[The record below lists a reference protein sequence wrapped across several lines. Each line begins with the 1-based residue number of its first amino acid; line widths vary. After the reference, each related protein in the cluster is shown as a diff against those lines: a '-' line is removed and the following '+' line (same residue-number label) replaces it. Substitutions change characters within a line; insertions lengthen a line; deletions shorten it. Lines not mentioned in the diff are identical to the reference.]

1 VNHEFWYLSRAA
13 GFTAYVLL
21 FVSVALGI
29 ATGTR
34 FTERFFKRNSVF
46 DMHRFTALLAAAF
59 TLFHVY
65 ILLGDGYFNFN
76 VWQLSV
82 PFLSPYRG
90 WQTAVGV
97 FSLYVFAIVIASF
110 YVRKFIGYR
119 AWRVLHYVTFALFAS
134 VTLHGITA
142 GSDTTQLWAKAIY
155 LACGMGVVLLTFY
168 RVQYQVPDSSTVR
181 TLRLAAAVATG
192 ATALV
197 LALAT
202 GLFTAS
208 NPSTAAI
215 AGAAASLP
223 PDAAAP
229 AQPQAPQAAS
239 TPQPYPFLASFDND
253 FSGTFQ
259 QTQDATSSHLTLDGT
274 TSGDLQAKLH
284 IELASESAVPT
295 PDDEDAERARNVNDD
310 EEAEQRPRSN
320 VTFNKAVMLDP
331 TSNAVICDG
340 QLTSLDEG
348 YLRMT
353 CTGVGPYQGVRMT
366 LASRVR
372 ARSDGS
378 FTGALSGGM
387 QRMS

>member
-1 VNHEFWYLSRAA
+1 
-13 GFTAYVLL
+13 
-21 FVSVALGI
+21 
-29 ATGTR
+29 
-34 FTERFFKRNSVF
+34 
-46 DMHRFTALLAAAF
+46 MHRFMTLLAAAF

-65 ILLGDGYFNFN
+65 ILLGDGYFNFS

-97 FSLYVFAIVIASF
+97 FSLYVFGMVITSF

-119 AWRVLHYVTFALFAS
+119 AWRALHYMTFALFAS

-192 ATALV
+192 VTALV

-202 GLFTAS
+202 GLFTTS
-208 NPSTAAI
+208 NPSTTAVADV
-215 AGAAASLP
+215 AASLP
-223 PDAAAP
+223 PGAAAP
-229 AQPQAPQAAS
+229 A
-239 TPQPYPFLASFDND
+239 TPQPYPFLANFDND

-259 QTQDATSSHLTLDGT
+259 QTQDATSSHLTLDGV

-284 IELASESAVPT
+284 VELTSESSVPA
-295 PDDEDAERARNVNDD
+295 PDDEDAERARNVSDD
-310 EEAEQRPRSN
+310 EEAEKRPRSN
-320 VTFNKAVMLDP
+320 VTVNKAVLLDP
-331 TSNAVICDG
+331 ASDAVICDG
-340 QLTSLDEG
+340 QLTSLDAG

-353 CTGVGPYQGVRMT
+353 CNGVGPYQGVRMT
-366 LASRVR
+366 IASRVR
-372 ARSDGS
+372 ANSDGS